1 MGFQN
6 WSIIASKRFFEWA
19 KWVLFPH
26 VIRFEHL
33 KFSRLFYSLFQTVF
47 IWLTPFDWTFDGF
60 CLFFWFKLSSFHFTS
75 IILFRRFICLSP
87 FFIFLPGI
95 SKLRC
100 IKVIIYYDF
109 FLIYIR
115 SCTEISLLL
124 AMTCFTSGKNCFSSI
139 ATNADVSL
147 IHITRTW
154 PQ

>member
-1 MGFQN
+1 M
-6 WSIIASKRFFEWA
+6 A

-33 KFSRLFYSLFQTVF
+33 KFSRLFYSFFQAVF

-60 CLFFWFKLSSFHFTS
+60 CLFFWFKLSSFYVTS
-75 IILFRRFICLSP
+75 IIFRRFICLSP
-87 FFIFLPGI
+87 FFIFLSWI
-95 SKLRC
+95 IKLYR
-100 IKVIIYYDF
+100 IKVIVYQYLL

-115 SCTEISLLL
+115 SWTEISLLL
-124 AMTCFTSGKNCFSSI
+124 AITCFTSGKNCFSSI
-139 ATNADVSL
+139 ATNADVSF